1 MHVPSRAA
9 HGFINVGKATGRLL
23 MVGEVEQEKYF
34 DDLADAMARAGK
46 DPGAVAAVRARH
58 GAESVGPAAK

>member
-1 MHVPSRAA
+1 
-9 HGFINVGKATGRLL
+9 
-23 MVGEVEQEKYF
+23 
-34 DDLADAMARAGK
+34 MARAGK